1 MIENNVSHAR
11 PQISVVFPAYNE
23 EKRIPESLEKT
34 TRHLSG
40 AGRPFEIIVVDDGSE
55 DGTSDV
61 SREQLAKSGADFS
74 IIRLEENRGK
84 GYAVRTGML
93 SARGEYVFFSDAD
106 LSTPIEEIDRLLPLL
121 ESEYDIAIGSRAL
134 RDSKLDKR
142 QPIYRESSG
151 KLFNLAA
158 QAVLLPGIKD
168 SQCGFK
174 GFRAYAAGRIAEIQ
188 KFDRFSFDVEIL
200 WIARKLGLR
209 IKEVPVRWSNNPDT
223 RVSYLKDG
231 LGMVADLFK
240 IRLAHRKTNFEPC
253 PKQEPTR

>member
-1 MIENNVSHAR
+1 MIEKNVSHAR
-11 PQISVVFPAYNE
+11 PEISVVFPAYDE

-34 TRHLSG
+34 TRHLSD
-40 AGRPFEIIVVDDGSE
+40 AGRPFEIIVVDDGSG
-55 DGTSDV
+55 DATTDV
-61 SREQLAKSGADFS
+61 SRLQLEKSGADFS

-93 SARGEYVFFSDAD
+93 SARGDYVFFSDAD

-121 ESEYDIAIGSRAL
+121 ESEYDVAIGSRAL

-174 GFRAYAAGRIAEIQ
+174 GFRASAARRIAEIQ

-200 WIARKLGLR
+200 WIARKLGFK

-240 IRLAHRKTNFEPC
+240 IRLAHRKTNFQSC
-253 PKQEPTR
+253 PKQEPSR